1 VKICAFAYRGIF
13 ACSKK
18 FPDAPDEAV
27 RRRRATWLAARNHR
41 PDRAAKSITI
51 AMPDSVHPL
60 DMAIHLRSRARRR
73 RRRLTEAGRIVLAVA
88 FGAALLAIIIRV
100 GLLAVR

>member
-1 VKICAFAYRGIF
+1 
-13 ACSKK
+13 
-18 FPDAPDEAV
+18 
-27 RRRRATWLAARNHR
+27 
-41 PDRAAKSITI
+41 
-51 AMPDSVHPL
+51 MPDSVHPL

-88 FGAALLAIIIRV
+88 FGAALLAIIVRV